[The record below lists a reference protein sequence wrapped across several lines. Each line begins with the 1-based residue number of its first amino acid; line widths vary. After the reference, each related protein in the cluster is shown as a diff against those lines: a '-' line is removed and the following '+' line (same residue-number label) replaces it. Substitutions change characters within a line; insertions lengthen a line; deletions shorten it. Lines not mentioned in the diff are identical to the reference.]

1 MPEHPHIDISKL
13 LHCGCYA
20 LLKKGEV
27 IYVGKSKKPM
37 VRLYTH
43 FSNRGKVLGQNM
55 WGGYSGPTLN
65 DRGVNFD
72 GVWFWPCMLGQL
84 GTIEMYLIRKYMPKY
99 NQVGKP
105 GPVLPI
111 PDDIRA
117 ILKQMITITGLP
129 PLEDRPKVYI
139 RRML

>member
-65 DRGVNFD
+65 DRGVSFD

-129 PLEDRPKVYI
+129 PLEGRPKVYI
-139 RRML
+139 RRLL